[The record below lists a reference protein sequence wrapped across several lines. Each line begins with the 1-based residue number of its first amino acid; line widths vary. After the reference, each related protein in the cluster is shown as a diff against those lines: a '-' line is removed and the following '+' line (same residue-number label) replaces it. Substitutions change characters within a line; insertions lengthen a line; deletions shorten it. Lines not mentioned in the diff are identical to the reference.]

1 MNLTERNKEDIILK
15 FQKYFEAE
23 LDCEL
28 GNFDAGFLL
37 DFVAEH
43 LGPYFYNQGL
53 LDAQAVLK
61 VKMEDVENAITD
73 IEKPLP

>member
-1 MNLTERNKEDIILK
+1 MNLTDRNKEDIILK

-23 LDCEL
+23 LDYDL

-37 DFVAEH
+37 DFVAEK

-53 LDAQAVLK
+53 SDARAVL
-61 VKMEDVENAITD
+61 VSKMEDVENDIMD
-73 IEKPLP
+73 IEMPIP